1 MIKWKERLSMTQ
13 ASFDSV
19 TSTKRLKDSG
29 FSEDQAEAITIVIQD
44 WLEGDI
50 ATKADITK
58 LQNELNKSIAEF
70 KIEINRNL
78 YEFKVEINRNLSE
91 FRTETN
97 RNLYEFK
104 VEINRNL
111 AEFKLETN
119 ENLIEFKVET
129 NRNLSEFRAETNN
142 NFATIKTNFK
152 WVFWIGGAIVGLLV
166 IPWIQKIFEI
176 SGL

>member
-58 LQNELNKSIAEF
+58 LENELNKSIAGFKIATKADITKLENELNKSIAEF

-91 FRTETN
+91 F
-97 RNLYEFK
+97 K
-104 VEINRNL
+104 VEM
-111 AEFKLETN
+111 N
-119 ENLIEFKVET
+119 ENLAEFKVET
-129 NRNLSEFRAETNN
+129 NENLSEFKLETNN

-152 WVFWIGGAIVGLLV
+152 WVFWIGGAIVGLQV
-166 IPWIQKIFEI
+166 MPWIQKIFEI

>member
-1 MIKWKERLSMTQ
+1 MTQ

-91 FRTETN
+91 F
-97 RNLYEFK
+97 K
-104 VEINRNL
+104 VEM
-111 AEFKLETN
+111 N
-119 ENLIEFKVET
+119 ENLAEFKVET
-129 NRNLSEFRAETNN
+129 NENLSEFKLETNN

-152 WVFWIGGAIVGLLV
+152 WVFWIGGAIVGLQV
-166 IPWIQKIFEI
+166 MPWIQKIFEI